1 MRQRVQLPLEGG
13 HGFRAILGTVNHQK
27 VDRLDR
33 NHTSLRENKIA
44 QKWEGADELGSLK
57 CGLVVLEGVVAG
69 VIVTYR

>member
-13 HGFRAILGTVNHQK
+13 HGFRAFWRTLNQQK

-33 NHTSLRENKIA
+33 SHTSLGENKIA
-44 QKWEGADELGSLK
+44 QEREGADELGSLK
-57 CGLVVLEGVVAG
+57 CCFVVLEGVVAG